1 MKSLMIALALVLISI
16 TMGYSQ
22 SDHGNIPPAWQ
33 TTAEKTDYKKTS
45 TYDEAVAYSKKLAA
59 ASKGLIV
66 YKSYGK
72 SGEGR
77 EMPLL
82 IAASGGAFTP
92 ELARKQGKAVVLVQ
106 AGIHAGEIDG
116 KDAGLALF
124 RDIAITKT
132 RADLLKDVVI
142 LFEVIY

>member
-1 MKSLMIALALVLISI
+1 MFMASI
-16 TMGYSQ
+16 YSQ
-22 SDHGNIPPAWQ
+22 SDTGKVPAAWQ
-33 TTAEKTDYKKTS
+33 TTAEKTDYAKTS
-45 TYDEAVAYSKKLAA
+45 TYDEAVAFSKKLAA
-59 ASKGLIV
+59 ASGGLIV

-82 IAASGGAFTP
+82 IAATGKAFTP

-116 KDAGLALF
+116 KDAGLALL
-124 RDIAITKT
+124 RDIARISCS
-132 RADLLKDVVI
+132 
-142 LFEVIY
+142 